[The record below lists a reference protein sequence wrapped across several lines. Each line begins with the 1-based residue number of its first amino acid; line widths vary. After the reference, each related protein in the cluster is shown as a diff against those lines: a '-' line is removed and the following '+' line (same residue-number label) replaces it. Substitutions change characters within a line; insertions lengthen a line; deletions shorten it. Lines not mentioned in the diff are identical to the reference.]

1 MLLTQIKQLIF
12 QKELSTYWY
21 ARGIQTAL
29 LFLFGA
35 ILKKMNYSVSDVFL
49 FWSFLYFLQ
58 SSLFFSI
65 DYFSGISKN
74 TWVKFSRQ

>member
-1 MLLTQIKQLIF
+1 MLLNINNKNKMLLTQIKQLIF

-35 ILKKMNYSVSDVFL
+35 ILKKMDYSGNL
-49 FWSFLYFLQ
+49 
-58 SSLFFSI
+58 
-65 DYFSGISKN
+65 
-74 TWVKFSRQ
+74 